1 MNLSRSSATKV
12 PVLDPATTAGAVTRG
27 STRLLADLGFRC
39 LTEFKLTSKRRV
51 DVAGLDK
58 AGRFAVVE
66 VKSSLA
72 DLRADTKWPE
82 YLAYADW
89 FYFAVD
95 DAFPLDRLPPDVG
108 IIVADAHGGAIQ
120 RPAADTPVNASR
132 RRAQVLRF
140 GLTAAD
146 RLTGLIDPRPR

>member
-1 MNLSRSSATKV
+1 MNFSRLSRAAV
-12 PVLDPATTAGAVTRG
+12 PVADPSTPAGAVTRG
-27 STRLLADLGFRC
+27 ATRLLVDMGFRC
-39 LTEFKLTSKRRV
+39 LAEFKLTSRRRV
-51 DVAGLDK
+51 DVAGMDK

-72 DLRADTKWPE
+72 DLRADAKWPD

-95 DAFPLDRLPPDVG
+95 STFPRHRLPPEVG
-108 IIVADAHGGAIQ
+108 VIVADAHGGAVL
-120 RPAADTPVNASR
+120 RAAAEMPVHASR

-140 GLTAAD
+140 GLAAAD
-146 RLTGLIDPRPR
+146 RLGHLLDPRP